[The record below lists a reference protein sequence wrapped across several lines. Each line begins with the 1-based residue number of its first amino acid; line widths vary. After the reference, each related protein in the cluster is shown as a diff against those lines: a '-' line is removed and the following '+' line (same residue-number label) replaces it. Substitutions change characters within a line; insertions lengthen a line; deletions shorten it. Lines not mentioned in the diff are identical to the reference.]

1 MLESARY
8 YLKVAELLDAQKLP
22 HVAMINAAIGMEILL
37 KSFISVPD
45 QHEGTSGETYKLDVE
60 ALKTA
65 HQYLQSI
72 GRIPPKQKRDA
83 HDLLTLFHAMPAAIR
98 ESLALN
104 SQEHSFERYRDVF
117 TNSRYQYESASWK
130 FADPVLMG
138 LLRWTLANV
147 VGYYKCDAQLKMK
160 LPSAP
165 SSLGLSARS
174 STKNDCFSASN
185 AAFDHFS
192 NLSAP
197 AQ

>member
-8 YLKVAELLDAQKLP
+8 YLKAAELLDAQNLL
-22 HVAMINAAIGMEILL
+22 HVAMVNAAIGMEILL

-72 GRIPPKQKRDA
+72 GKIPPKQKRDA

-104 SQEHSFERYRDVF
+104 SQEHSFERYCDVF
-117 TNSRYQYESASWK
+117 TIAMCSPTAGISTSRPAGKVHRRNTAPIPPRQISNIVSHLTKTNQDGHCEMVKVTSQLEMYIRPQGNRWK
-130 FADPVLMG
+130 
-138 LLRWTLANV
+138 
-147 VGYYKCDAQLKMK
+147 QI
-160 LPSAP
+160 
-165 SSLGLSARS
+165 
-174 STKNDCFSASN
+174 
-185 AAFDHFS
+185 
-192 NLSAP
+192 
-197 AQ
+197 

>member
-1 MLESARY
+1 MTHFPGWMLESARY

-72 GRIPPKQKRDA
+72 GKIPPKQKRDA

-104 SQEHSFERYRDVF
+104 SQEHSFEWYRDVF

-147 VGYYKCDAQLKMK
+147 VGYFKERGSQDPFVLCYIAEVQ
-160 LPSAP
+160 A
-165 SSLGLSARS
+165 
-174 STKNDCFSASN
+174 
-185 AAFDHFS
+185 
-192 NLSAP
+192 
-197 AQ
+197 

>member
-1 MLESARY
+1 MTHFPGWMLESAHN
-8 YLKVAELLDAQKLP
+8 YLKAAELLDAQNLP
-22 HVAMINAAIGMEILL
+22 HVAMVNAAIGMEILL

-45 QHEGTSGETYKLDVE
+45 QHQGTSGETYTLDVE

-65 HQYLQSI
+65 HQHLQSI
-72 GRIPPKQKRDA
+72 GKIPSKQKRDA

-130 FADPVLMG
+130 FSDPVLMG

-147 VGYYKCDAQLKMK
+147 VGYYKERGSQDPFVVNYIAEVR
-160 LPSAP
+160 
-165 SSLGLSARS
+165 AR
-174 STKNDCFSASN
+174 
-185 AAFDHFS
+185 AAV
-192 NLSAP
+192 
-197 AQ
+197 Q